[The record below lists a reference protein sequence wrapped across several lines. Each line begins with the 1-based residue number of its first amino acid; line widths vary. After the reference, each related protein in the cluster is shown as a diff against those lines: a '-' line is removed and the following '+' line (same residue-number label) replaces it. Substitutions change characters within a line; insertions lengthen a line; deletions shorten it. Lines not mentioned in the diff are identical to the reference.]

1 MLPENLYLGI
11 QFSKRIIRKR
21 KHMSIVKYNS
31 FTSSNL
37 PDISLSEMSY
47 IVNSYIEESVSDL
60 QVKCLLVDKRS
71 LQESGIQYFTE
82 ENDDGKKKLGEK
94 LKEIASSVWDAIIGI
109 FNKVKRF
116 ISSLITGVK
125 IKKLGKDYK
134 EMINLIPTDSVAKT
148 VEDTVDKLYDV
159 DRFIS
164 IIDSDSGKYIN
175 MGDDVIKNSFE
186 YKEPKKIVTKQY
198 VLDYAFGGFR
208 NVNKDVQK
216 AFSKVQS
223 KFNEEN
229 KKYGS
234 VSFDNNTTLQSFKN
248 ALKHIT
254 TLSTIFSQM
263 IIHNSKMTEKVAKA
277 LEKKYITDISAEV
290 GQHMN
295 ARNGKFLLTPELIK
309 TVDNVHDTHA
319 AAKQKREE
327 IEKMS
332 DDLVTKIQG
341 SITHYEELIKNGKLS
356 DYEKKAYQ
364 EKLVEFKKLLNDV
377 NKKHGKKE

>member
-148 VEDTVDKLYDV
+148 VEDAVDKLYDV